1 MSHMPENFNP
11 YEVSASVAAGDI
23 TEAPIEASY
32 RKKLITWIVVF
43 LLNLPLPLFFGSS
56 MVAGAGVVGM
66 VSAILFLLMA
76 GVFATSR
83 FPRLLSAL
91 QVGGVVTAV
100 SQFLPILHMFAGVVA
115 MSVTHQI
122 VATAGANADDFNVM
136 PECTLFVGGFCAT
149 FITAGIVLFV
159 AAAIG
164 GLVQAVRR
172 R

>member
-1 MSHMPENFNP
+1 
-11 YEVSASVAAGDI
+11 
-23 TEAPIEASY
+23 
-32 RKKLITWIVVF
+32 
-43 LLNLPLPLFFGSS
+43 